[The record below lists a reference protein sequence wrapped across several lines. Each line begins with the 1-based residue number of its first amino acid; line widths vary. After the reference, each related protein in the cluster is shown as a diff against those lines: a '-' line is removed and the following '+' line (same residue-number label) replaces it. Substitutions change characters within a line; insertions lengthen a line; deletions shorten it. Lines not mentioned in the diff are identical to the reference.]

1 VNVVGYLVWGFAAT
15 LLLTLLLAASQ
26 TLGVSR
32 MSLPFMIGTIFS
44 PDRDRAR
51 LYGFFVHLL
60 NGFVAALIYVAIFE
74 QLGRATWWIGA
85 LLGAVHGLFV
95 LTVLL
100 PLMPAVHPRMARS
113 TEGPTVVRLLEPPG
127 ALGMSYG
134 PRTPIVV
141 MLAHM
146 LYGAVL
152 GGFYS
157 LG

>member
-1 VNVVGYLVWGFAAT
+1 MNVGSYLVWGFGAT

-26 TLGVSR
+26 AMGTSR
-32 MSLPFMIGTIFS
+32 MSLPFMIGTMFS
-44 PDRDRAR
+44 ADRDRAR

-60 NGFVAALIYVAIFE
+60 NGWVAALIYVVIFE

-100 PLMPAVHPRMARS
+100 PLMPAIHPRMARS
-113 TEGPTVVRLLEPPG
+113 TQGPTVVRSLEPPG
-127 ALGMSYG
+127 VLGMSYG
-134 PRTPIVV
+134 PRTPIVL
-141 MLAHM
+141 MIAHI
-146 LYGAVL
+146 LFGAVL
-152 GGFYS
+152 GGFYR